1 MPRCTNSCMAPTS
14 QAQRRRRRWRRQYL
28 ECPAGDCGSRA
39 RSGPPRST
47 RSGSV
52 IGMHV
57 YDTRAAGRTGD
68 PFVRLPT
75 IAAAGSSATRERM
88 YLLPRPRLEF
98 LLHRPYL
105 SARGA
110 THFSAVGR
118 YPRSGDLPAA
128 LYQPSATEGTMSGT
142 SAFTARLGNRLAGF
156 DGQHGVHAHE
166 RRTCRLRRD

>member
-1 MPRCTNSCMAPTS
+1 MASTVSGMPG
-14 QAQRRRRRWRRQYL
+14 WRLRLQ
-28 ECPAGDCGSRA
+28 
-39 RSGPPRST
+39 GPF
-47 RSGSV
+47 
-52 IGMHV
+52 
-57 YDTRAAGRTGD
+57 RAASIQILRIGTHIQ
-68 PFVRLPT
+68 VRLPT

-98 LLHRPYL
+98 LLHRSYL

-110 THFSAVGR
+110 TRFSAVGR

-166 RRTCRLRRD
+166 RRARLL